1 MNKQIPILA
10 LLMGT
15 PLSESPGIIGA
26 SPITS
31 SEIAAEDHRFGGK
44 KAQNKRNRRTKRIN
58 RKNGIGMLPV
68 VKWEEVNHG

>member
-10 LLMGT
+10 LLTGI
-15 PLSESPGIIGA
+15 PLSESPGITEV
-26 SPITS
+26 SPVTS
-31 SEIAAEDHRFGGK
+31 SEIAAEYHRFGGK

>member
-10 LLMGT
+10 LLMGI
-15 PLSESPGIIGA
+15 PLSENPEIIEA

-31 SEIAAEDHRFGGK
+31 LEIAANTPRFGGK
-44 KAQNKRNRRTKRIN
+44 KAQNKRNRRTKKIN

-68 VKWEEVNHG
+68 VKWEEVNRG